1 MATAAMKARSNT
13 RDNGGAAIAPESV
26 MQFLIVEDN
35 GGNHHWTLLD
45 RDGHSLARSPN
56 FASYQ
61 DAEDAVRGVLA
72 GAGSARL
79 DRRPATARPLDIPNK
94 TKVPAP
100 ADVLAPAAVSR

>member
-13 RDNGGAAIAPESV
+13 RDNGGAAIAPELV
-26 MQFLIVEDN
+26 MRFLIVEDN
-35 GGNHHWTLLD
+35 SGDHHWRLLD

-61 DAEDAVRGVLA
+61 GAEDAVRGVLA

-79 DRRPATARPLDIPNK
+79 DRPAATDSPLDTPNR
-94 TKVPAP
+94 TKAQ
-100 ADVLAPAAVSR
+100 